1 MSEDKDK
8 KGKAPKS
15 GSVVPADPELVEWL
29 DRLWKRGEPPDRI
42 ELWQTFGRA
51 RIERGEMIFHENFKP
66 NDKWDIE
73 RCTTLANEMI
83 AAAQNDCDCTQKSQH
98 YQIAV
103 IDSAK
108 KGQLIRRLGPLAP
121 QRHYLEKVG
130 QATRA
135 SLSSGDGDDE
145 DEDFATTGKSMA
157 FAYIKLMMGHLQ
169 WDKARYDRTMGDMME
184 QQSNLIEKL
193 QAFLQASAEAQM
205 AFLERL
211 KVSEDHALDREERR
225 LMMQVKRELIRDGF
239 RVVRNL
245 VPGLIGGASED
256 GVKKPPPITTTGVY
270 ASAPTGPSN
279 APATPPPAQYGPSP
293 ERALIDNFLNDCEE
307 MKIFVPL
314 FGDWV
319 VENNSMRCVSPGI
332 FSDVQF
338 AILVGVRDGIMP
350 PEALFDL
357 MHDSGKPTA
366 IMPAQIQKAQPLM
379 SEGVALALL
388 ELVGLVNK
396 RRAAAQGQGQPSQNQ

>member
-15 GSVVPADPELVEWL
+15 GSVVPTDPELVDWL

-42 ELWQTFGRA
+42 ELWQTFGRS
-51 RIERGEMIFHENFKP
+51 RIERGEMIFHQDFKP
-66 NDKWDIE
+66 NDRWDIE
-73 RCTTLANEMI
+73 RCTILANEMI

-103 IDSAK
+103 IDIAK
-108 KGQLIRRLGPLAP
+108 KGQPLIRRLGPLAP

-193 QAFLQASAEAQM
+193 QSFLQASAEAQM

-245 VPGLIGGASED
+245 VPGLIGGGDD
-256 GVKKPPPITTTGVY
+256 GGTRKPTPITTTGAY
-270 ASAPTGPSN
+270 DTSGANN
-279 APATPPPAQYGPSP
+279 APSTPPPAQYGPSP
-293 ERALIDNFLNDCEE
+293 ERALIDGFLNDCEE

-314 FGDWV
+314 FGDWT
-319 VENNSMRCVSPGI
+319 VENERMRCVSPGI

-338 AILVGVRDGIMP
+338 AILVGVRDGTMP

-396 RRAAAQGQGQPSQNQ
+396 RRAAAQGQPAQNQ